1 MTESDIRP
9 GMRVRVT
16 QTDIRR
22 EGSRQIDVEGR
33 VLAVEPRPTGAW
45 YAHGKDGKFWL
56 VRITLEKDDGELS
69 DLIMDRN
76 TRITILDDDGG

>member
-1 MTESDIRP
+1 MTDGDVRP

-16 QTDIRR
+16 QTDTRR

-33 VLAVEPRPTGAW
+33 VLEVEPRPTGAW
-45 YAHGKDGKFWL
+45 FAHGKDGKFWL

-69 DLIMDRN
+69 DLIMDRS
-76 TRITILDDDGG
+76 TRITILDGDGG